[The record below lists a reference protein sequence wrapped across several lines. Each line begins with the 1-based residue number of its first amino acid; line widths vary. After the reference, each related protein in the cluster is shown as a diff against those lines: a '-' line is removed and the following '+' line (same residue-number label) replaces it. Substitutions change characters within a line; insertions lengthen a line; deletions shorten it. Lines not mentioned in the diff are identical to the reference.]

1 MSERDWDKFVIE
13 SKPIF
18 TFDESFEGQPNYNI
32 KIRKLDDGQFE
43 ASSASMSSKSY
54 VGESEE
60 AAVRAFRTDVD
71 TNYSKILRSES
82 W

>member
-1 MSERDWDKFVIE
+1 MSDDRIE
-13 SKPIF
+13 KMIVSQEPFF
-18 TFDESFEGQPNYNI
+18 TFDETFEGQPNYNI

-43 ASSASMSSKSY
+43 ASSASMSAKSY